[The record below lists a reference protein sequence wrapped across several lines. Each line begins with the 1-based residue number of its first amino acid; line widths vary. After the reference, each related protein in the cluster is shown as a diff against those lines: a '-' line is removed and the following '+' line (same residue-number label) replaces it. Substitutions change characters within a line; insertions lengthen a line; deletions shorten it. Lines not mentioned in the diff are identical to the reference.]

1 MINYWEQ
8 INLSCQWKVFPKP
21 EILKRSTT
29 SGLLT
34 GTRILW
40 GMSIGIL
47 KYGFIMLV
55 RYQGLMG
62 QKTKPQEVL
71 REPQIILQKVH
82 LVLPN
87 MDGVDIL
94 RAFPDRKGHSG

>member
-1 MINYWEQ
+1 
-8 INLSCQWKVFPKP
+8 
-21 EILKRSTT
+21 
-29 SGLLT
+29 
-34 GTRILW
+34 
-40 GMSIGIL
+40 
-47 KYGFIMLV
+47 
-55 RYQGLMG
+55 MG